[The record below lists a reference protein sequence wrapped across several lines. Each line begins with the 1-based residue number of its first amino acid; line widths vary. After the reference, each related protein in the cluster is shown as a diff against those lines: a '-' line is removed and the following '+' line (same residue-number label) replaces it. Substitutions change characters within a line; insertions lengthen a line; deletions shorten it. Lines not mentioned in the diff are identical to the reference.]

1 MVTAPGSTQ
10 LDPLPPASA
19 VNYFGRELYPAS
31 PLSWLAPLWY
41 YGCGV
46 LASGYWRSPDA
57 AILPPFLGLVL
68 VIPLLGTAWRGA
80 LSFGQQR
87 LRLQGVSPSDPGPAR
102 FQLPYVLPSSAGQRF
117 TSSLARIIHHWRNV
131 RRLLELPLIELG
143 VGCAGA
149 LVVAA
154 FLGTPT
160 LWLTLAGAVAAF
172 TIAMASKAPADN
184 TLATVTLPLL
194 LCWLVALSLSGHFYA
209 LPVVTGL
216 ALAAGPSAFFA
227 VERKGGGL
235 LLQLAPQVLLVLCV
249 LITGRLLAGLV
260 VGLFAFA
267 QVLWAPALGAAD
279 RRRRYFQSLQVPWAT
294 AMVVAALAVGTA
306 L

>member
-1 MVTAPGSTQ
+1 MVTAPASVQ

-19 VNYFGRELYPAS
+19 LNYFGRELYPAS

-57 AILPPFLGLVL
+57 AILPPLLGLVL

-80 LSFGQQR
+80 LAFSQQR
-87 LRLQGVSPSDPGPAR
+87 LSLQGVSSSDQAPAR
-102 FQLPYVLPSSAGQRF
+102 FQLPYMLPSSAGHRF
-117 TSSLARIIHHWRNV
+117 TSALARIIYHWRNV
-131 RRLLELPLIELG
+131 RRLLELPLTELG

-160 LWLTLAGAVAAF
+160 LWVTLAGVVAALA
-172 TIAMASKAPADN
+172 TAVASKAPADN

-209 LPVVTGL
+209 LSVVPGL
-216 ALAAGPSAFFA
+216 ALALDGSALFA
-227 VERKGGGL
+227 VERTGRGL
-235 LLQLAPQVLLVLCV
+235 LFQLAPQVLLVLCV
-249 LITGRLLAGLV
+249 LIAGRLLAGLV
-260 VGLFAFA
+260 VGLSVFS

-279 RRRRYFQSLQVPWAT
+279 QRRRYFQSLQVPWAI
-294 AMVVAALAVGTA
+294 AMVVAALAVGAA